1 MGSSGRSTTTSS
13 TAAMSGGSSL
23 HYTNNNAGGGDG
35 GGGISGGSMQ
45 QQASPCAAC
54 KLLRRRCVESCTF
67 APHFPADDP
76 LKFASV
82 HRVFGASNVS
92 KMLQELPVD
101 QRGDAVSSMVYEA
114 NARIRD
120 PIYGCVGAIANLQ
133 RQVLHLQT
141 QLAVSQA
148 QTVYA
153 QLQCEHFVSNMV
165 TSSKDTSTRTTLSH
179 EEDDTSSLRLPS
191 DTFTYE

>member
-1 MGSSGRSTTTSS
+1 MAANGGRSSG
-13 TAAMSGGSSL
+13 TASQYNSG
-23 HYTNNNAGGGDG
+23 N
-35 GGGISGGSMQ
+35 GGISNVTQ

-92 KMLQELPVD
+92 KMLQELPAD

-153 QLQCEHFVSNMV
+153 QLQCEHLLSNMV
-165 TSSKDTSTRTTLSH
+165 TSSKDTSTPTNLSH
-179 EEDDTSSLRLPS
+179 EEDDTSSLRLSP

>member
-1 MGSSGRSTTTSS
+1 MDFGSITTGSGNGGQKA
-13 TAAMSGGSSL
+13 TAIMNGSVSRPTFTGGNGSI
-23 HYTNNNAGGGDG
+23 HQGGG
-35 GGGISGGSMQ
+35 
-45 QQASPCAAC
+45 ASPCAAC
-54 KLLRRRCVESCTF
+54 KLLRRRCVESCIF

-92 KMLQELPVD
+92 KMLQELPLD

-153 QLQCEHFVSNMV
+153 QLQYEQILSSMV
-165 TSSKDTSTRTTLSH
+165 ASRECTSSTPPASH
-179 EEDDTSSLRLPS
+179 EEEDTSSLRLSS
-191 DTFTYE
+191 DTFTYQ